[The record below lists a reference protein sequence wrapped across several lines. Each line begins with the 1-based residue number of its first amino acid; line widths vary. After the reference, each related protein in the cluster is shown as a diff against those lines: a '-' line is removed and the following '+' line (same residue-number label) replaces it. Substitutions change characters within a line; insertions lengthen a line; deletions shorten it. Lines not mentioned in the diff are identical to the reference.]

1 MPDYDGMTLEEVE
14 TNLALLNAKRAALS
28 AEAKELAAARERK
41 IIEKKVADMPAAE
54 RDALKQVL
62 GVASVATSE
71 SIGTPGADA

>member
-14 TNLALLNAKRAALS
+14 TELTLLSAERAALG
-28 AEAKELAAARERK
+28 AKAKQLAAARERK
-41 IIEKKVADMPAAE
+41 VIEKKVADMPAAE

-71 SIGTPGADA
+71 SVGTPGAK